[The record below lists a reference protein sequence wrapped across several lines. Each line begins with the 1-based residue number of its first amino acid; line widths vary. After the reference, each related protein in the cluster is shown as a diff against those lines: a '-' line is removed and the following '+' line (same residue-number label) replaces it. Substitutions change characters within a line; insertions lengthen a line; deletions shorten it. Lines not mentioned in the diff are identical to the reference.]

1 MGPKGDTRVQ
11 GGQGLTKGHRGGTR
25 EGTNGDMWGREVAPG
40 NPNQKGDT
48 VVPKVTQG
56 CNVTLGI

>member
-40 NPNQKGDT
+40 NPKSI
-48 VVPKVTQG
+48 KRVTQWSQR
-56 CNVTLGI
+56 